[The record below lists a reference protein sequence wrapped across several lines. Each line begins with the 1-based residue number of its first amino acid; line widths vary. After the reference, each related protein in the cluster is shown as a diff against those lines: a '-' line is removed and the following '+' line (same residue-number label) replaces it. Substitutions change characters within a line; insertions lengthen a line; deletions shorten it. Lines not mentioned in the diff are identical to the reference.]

1 MRTMLECSISA
12 RKRRSEIAAAIASWS
27 PVSSRPL
34 RTTQRSDTA
43 RSTARYTQP
52 RPPCARQPATS
63 YWPWTMSP
71 PLSLGTKEYGWPHLV
86 QKPSVRPGRSPRARP
101 TGAPQS
107 EREQNRL
114 RSGTSGFSST
124 IARGSG
130 RGTCG
135 TCTRP
140 APSRPREEPEEE
152 PELRTDTE
160 RPVDPPD
167 RDRESRPDTERRDL
181 DD

>member
-1 MRTMLECSISA
+1 MQTPA
-12 RKRRSEIAAAIASWS
+12 G
-27 PVSSRPL
+27 RPAL
-34 RTTQRSDTA
+34 A
-43 RSTARYTQP
+43 
-52 RPPCARQPATS
+52 
-63 YWPWTMSP
+63 
-71 PLSLGTKEYGWPHLV
+71 
-86 QKPSVRPGRSPRARP
+86 PRARP

-135 TCTRP
+135 TMTRP
-140 APSRPREEPEEE
+140 APSRARPEEPAVE

-160 RPVDPPD
+160 RPVDFPD
-167 RDRESRPDTERRDL
+167 SERESRPDTERRDFAEC
-181 DD
+181 DDVRELRAERELALPAEPPPPVTPAGGEPTRPPADTTGASPQVSQYSSPPPTSSYDPSQPGR